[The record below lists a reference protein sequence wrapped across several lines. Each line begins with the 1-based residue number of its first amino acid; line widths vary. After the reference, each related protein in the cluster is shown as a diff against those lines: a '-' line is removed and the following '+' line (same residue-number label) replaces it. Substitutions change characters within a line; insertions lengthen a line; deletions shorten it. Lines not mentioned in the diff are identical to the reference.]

1 MGKYTIQQLAEILVK
16 KNGLNEKEAQDFV
29 VAIFEIVKEGLEQD
43 KLVKIKGF
51 GTFKIIDIDPRA
63 SINVNTGE
71 RVLIEGHQKIT
82 FTPDAVMKEMVNRPF
97 SQFETVILNDGVD
110 LSEIDRTYNFEPDN
124 NTGVEESE
132 TEQDTQ
138 ETQDNTQDTQD
149 NTQGTQDN
157 TQETQDTQAEVSTE
171 KTTIVEEPELTIVET
186 TEEPEP
192 TIVETTEEPEPT
204 IVETTEEPETTIV
217 ETTEEP
223 EPPTITS
230 EEVPAREVVANGPCD
245 QEEDDD
251 DDDDTASPDVF
262 DDDSETSGSYWKWVV
277 AAVVCLILMAA
288 AAYGGYMFGLEEGK
302 HQEKKSQIADYAAQL
317 DKQTAELRKQRLAN
331 QEQVLADTSATAK
344 KVAETSATAQKVA
357 DTSPTKKEVSATS
370 PATQPATSTPS
381 AEEDYSRYN
390 TSDVRIR
397 TGAYIIIGIDK
408 TVTAQEGQTIG
419 KIAQSQ
425 LGPGMSCYVEAV
437 NGMKENTV
445 LKKGTRIKIPKLR
458 HKKKKLPVNR

>member
-132 TEQDTQ
+132 TEQD
-138 ETQDNTQDTQD
+138 NTQD
-149 NTQGTQDN
+149 
-157 TQETQDTQAEVSTE
+157 TQDTQAEVSTE
-171 KTTIVEEPELTIVET
+171 KTTIV
-186 TEEPEP
+186 EEPEP

-204 IVETTEEPETTIV
+204 IVETTEEPE
-217 ETTEEP
+217 
-223 EPPTITS
+223 PPTVTS
-230 EEVPAREVVANGPCD
+230 EEVPAREAVADSPCD
-245 QEEDDD
+245 QEEEDDD

-331 QEQVLADTSATAK
+331 QKQALADTSATAK
-344 KVAETSATAQKVA
+344 KVA

-370 PATQPATSTPS
+370 PATQSATSTPS

-397 TGAYIIIGIDK
+397 TGAYIIVGIDK

>member
-138 ETQDNTQDTQD
+138 ETQDNTQETQD
-149 NTQGTQDN
+149 NTQD
-157 TQETQDTQAEVSTE
+157 TQDTQAEVSTE
-171 KTTIVEEPELTIVET
+171 KTTIV
-186 TEEPEP
+186 EEPEP

-204 IVETTEEPETTIV
+204 IVETTEEPE
-217 ETTEEP
+217 
-223 EPPTITS
+223 PPTITS
-230 EEVPAREVVANGPCD
+230 EKVPAREAVADGLCD
-245 QEEDDD
+245 QEEEDDD

-331 QEQVLADTSATAK
+331 QEQALADTSATAK
-344 KVAETSATAQKVA
+344 KVADTSATAQKVA

>member
-138 ETQDNTQDTQD
+138 ETQDNTQETQD
-149 NTQGTQDN
+149 NTQD
-157 TQETQDTQAEVSTE
+157 TQDTQTEVSTE
-171 KTTIVEEPELTIVET
+171 KTTIVEEPEPTIVET

-204 IVETTEEPETTIV
+204 IVETTEEPE
-217 ETTEEP
+217 
-223 EPPTITS
+223 PPSITS
-230 EEVPAREVVANGPCD
+230 EEVPAREAVANGPCD

-331 QEQVLADTSATAK
+331 QKQALADTSATAK
-344 KVAETSATAQKVA
+344 KVA

-370 PATQPATSTPS
+370 PATQSATSTPS

-397 TGAYIIIGIDK
+397 TGAYIIVGIDK

>member
-149 NTQGTQDN
+149 
-157 TQETQDTQAEVSTE
+157 TQAEVSTE
-171 KTTIVEEPELTIVET
+171 KTTIVEEPEPTIVET

-223 EPPTITS
+223 EPPTVTS
-230 EEVPAREVVANGPCD
+230 EEVPAREAVADGPCD

-251 DDDDTASPDVF
+251 NDDDTASPDVF

-344 KVAETSATAQKVA
+344 KVADTSATAQKVA

-370 PATQPATSTPS
+370 PATQPSTSTPS

-397 TGAYIIIGIDK
+397 TGAYIIVGIDK

-458 HKKKKLPVNR
+458 HKKKKLPVNS

>member
-138 ETQDNTQDTQD
+138 ETQDNTQDTQA

-171 KTTIVEEPELTIVET
+171 KTTIVEEPEL
-186 TEEPEP
+186 
-192 TIVETTEEPEPT
+192 T

-245 QEEDDD
+245 QEEEDDD

-344 KVAETSATAQKVA
+344 KVADTSATAQKVA

-397 TGAYIIIGIDK
+397 TGAYIIVGIDK

>member
-138 ETQDNTQDTQD
+138 ETQDNTQDTQ
-149 NTQGTQDN
+149 
-157 TQETQDTQAEVSTE
+157 AEVSTE
-171 KTTIVEEPELTIVET
+171 KTTIVEEPEPTIVET

-204 IVETTEEPETTIV
+204 IVETTEEPE
-217 ETTEEP
+217 
-223 EPPTITS
+223 PPTITS
-230 EEVPAREVVANGPCD
+230 EEVPAREAVADSPCD

-331 QEQVLADTSATAK
+331 QEQALADTSATAK
-344 KVAETSATAQKVA
+344 KVA

-397 TGAYIIIGIDK
+397 TGAYIIVGIDK

>member
-149 NTQGTQDN
+149 
-157 TQETQDTQAEVSTE
+157 TQAEVSTE
-171 KTTIVEEPELTIVET
+171 KTTIV
-186 TEEPEP
+186 EEPEP

-204 IVETTEEPETTIV
+204 IVETTEEPE
-217 ETTEEP
+217 
-223 EPPTITS
+223 PPTITS
-230 EEVPAREVVANGPCD
+230 EEVPAREAVANGPCD

-251 DDDDTASPDVF
+251 DDDDTPSPDVF

-344 KVAETSATAQKVA
+344 KVADTSATAQIVA

-370 PATQPATSTPS
+370 PATQSATSTPS

-397 TGAYIIIGIDK
+397 TGAYIIVGIDK

>member
-132 TEQDTQ
+132 TEQDNTQ
-138 ETQDNTQDTQD
+138 ETQDNTQD
-149 NTQGTQDN
+149 
-157 TQETQDTQAEVSTE
+157 TQDTQAEVSTE
-171 KTTIVEEPELTIVET
+171 KTTIV
-186 TEEPEP
+186 EEPEP

-204 IVETTEEPETTIV
+204 IVETTEEPE
-217 ETTEEP
+217 
-223 EPPTITS
+223 PPTVTS
-230 EEVPAREVVANGPCD
+230 EEVPAREAVADGPCD

-344 KVAETSATAQKVA
+344 KVADTSATAQKVA

-370 PATQPATSTPS
+370 PATQSATSTPS

>member
-149 NTQGTQDN
+149 
-157 TQETQDTQAEVSTE
+157 TQAEVSTK
-171 KTTIVEEPELTIVET
+171 KTTIV
-186 TEEPEP
+186 
-192 TIVETTEEPEPT
+192 EEPEPT

-223 EPPTITS
+223 EPPTVTS
-230 EEVPAREVVANGPCD
+230 EEVPAREAVADSPCD
-245 QEEDDD
+245 QEEVDD

-331 QEQVLADTSATAK
+331 QEQALADTSATAK
-344 KVAETSATAQKVA
+344 KVADTSATAQKVA

-370 PATQPATSTPS
+370 PATQSATSTPS

-397 TGAYIIIGIDK
+397 TGAYIIVGIDK

>member
-138 ETQDNTQDTQD
+138 ETQDNTQDTQ
-149 NTQGTQDN
+149 
-157 TQETQDTQAEVSTE
+157 AEVSTE
-171 KTTIVEEPELTIVET
+171 KTTIV
-186 TEEPEP
+186 EEPEP

-204 IVETTEEPETTIV
+204 IVETTEEPE
-217 ETTEEP
+217 
-223 EPPTITS
+223 PPTITS
-230 EEVPAREVVANGPCD
+230 EEVPAREAVADGPCD
-245 QEEDDD
+245 QEEEDD

-331 QEQVLADTSATAK
+331 QEQALADTSATAK
-344 KVAETSATAQKVA
+344 KVADTSATAQKVA

-370 PATQPATSTPS
+370 PATQSATSTPS

-397 TGAYIIIGIDK
+397 TGAYIIVGIDK

>member
-149 NTQGTQDN
+149 
-157 TQETQDTQAEVSTE
+157 TQAEVSTE
-171 KTTIVEEPELTIVET
+171 KTTIVEEPEPTIVET

-204 IVETTEEPETTIV
+204 IVETTEEPEPTIV

-230 EEVPAREVVANGPCD
+230 EEVPAREAVADGPCD

-331 QEQVLADTSATAK
+331 QEQALADTSATAK
-344 KVAETSATAQKVA
+344 KVADTSATAQKVA

>member
-132 TEQDTQ
+132 TEQDNTQ

-149 NTQGTQDN
+149 
-157 TQETQDTQAEVSTE
+157 TQAEVSTE
-171 KTTIVEEPELTIVET
+171 KATIV
-186 TEEPEP
+186 EEPEP

-204 IVETTEEPETTIV
+204 IVETTEEPE
-217 ETTEEP
+217 
-223 EPPTITS
+223 PPTITS
-230 EEVPAREVVANGPCD
+230 EEVPAREAVADGPCD
-245 QEEDDD
+245 QEEDD

-331 QEQVLADTSATAK
+331 QEQALADTSATAK
-344 KVAETSATAQKVA
+344 KVADTSATAQKVA

-370 PATQPATSTPS
+370 PATQSATSTPS

>member
-149 NTQGTQDN
+149 
-157 TQETQDTQAEVSTE
+157 TQAEVSTE
-171 KTTIVEEPELTIVET
+171 KTTIVEEPEPTIVET

-204 IVETTEEPETTIV
+204 IVETTEEPE
-217 ETTEEP
+217 
-223 EPPTITS
+223 PPTITS
-230 EEVPAREVVANGPCD
+230 EEVPAREAVADGPCD
-245 QEEDDD
+245 QEEEDDD
-251 DDDDTASPDVF
+251 DDDDSASPDVF

-331 QEQVLADTSATAK
+331 QEQALADTSATAK
-344 KVAETSATAQKVA
+344 KVA

-397 TGAYIIIGIDK
+397 TGAYIIVGIDK

>member
-149 NTQGTQDN
+149 
-157 TQETQDTQAEVSTE
+157 TQAEVSTE
-171 KTTIVEEPELTIVET
+171 KTTIVEEPE
-186 TEEPEP
+186 P
-192 TIVETTEEPEPT
+192 TIVETTEQ
-204 IVETTEEPETTIV
+204 
-217 ETTEEP
+217 P

-230 EEVPAREVVANGPCD
+230 EEVPAREAVADSPCD
-245 QEEDDD
+245 QEEDD

-331 QEQVLADTSATAK
+331 QEQALADTSATAK
-344 KVAETSATAQKVA
+344 KVADTSATAQKVA

-397 TGAYIIIGIDK
+397 TGAYIIVGIDK

>member
-149 NTQGTQDN
+149 
-157 TQETQDTQAEVSTE
+157 TQAEVSTE
-171 KTTIVEEPELTIVET
+171 KTTIVEEPE
-186 TEEPEP
+186 P
-192 TIVETTEEPEPT
+192 
-204 IVETTEEPETTIV
+204 TIV

-230 EEVPAREVVANGPCD
+230 EEVPAREAVADGPCD
-245 QEEDDD
+245 QEEEDDD

-331 QEQVLADTSATAK
+331 QEQALADTSATAK
-344 KVAETSATAQKVA
+344 KVADTSATAQKVA

>member
-132 TEQDTQ
+132 TEQDNTQ
-138 ETQDNTQDTQD
+138 ETQDNTQD
-149 NTQGTQDN
+149 
-157 TQETQDTQAEVSTE
+157 TQDTQAEVSTE
-171 KTTIVEEPELTIVET
+171 KTTIV
-186 TEEPEP
+186 EEPEP

-230 EEVPAREVVANGPCD
+230 EEVPAREAVADSPCD

-331 QEQVLADTSATAK
+331 QEQALADTSATAK
-344 KVAETSATAQKVA
+344 KVA

>member
-149 NTQGTQDN
+149 TQT
-157 TQETQDTQAEVSTE
+157 EVSTE
-171 KTTIVEEPELTIVET
+171 KTTIV
-186 TEEPEP
+186 EEPEP

-204 IVETTEEPETTIV
+204 IVETTEEPE
-217 ETTEEP
+217 
-223 EPPTITS
+223 PPTITS
-230 EEVPAREVVANGPCD
+230 EEVPAREAVADGPCD

-331 QEQVLADTSATAK
+331 QEQALADTSATAK
-344 KVAETSATAQKVA
+344 KVADTSATAQKVA

-397 TGAYIIIGIDK
+397 TGAYIIVGIDK

>member
-149 NTQGTQDN
+149 
-157 TQETQDTQAEVSTE
+157 TQAEVSTE
-171 KTTIVEEPELTIVET
+171 KTTIVEEPEPTIVET

-204 IVETTEEPETTIV
+204 IVETTEEPE
-217 ETTEEP
+217 P
-223 EPPTITS
+223 STITS
-230 EEVPAREVVANGPCD
+230 EEEVPAREAVADGPCD
-245 QEEDDD
+245 QEEDYD

-344 KVAETSATAQKVA
+344 KVADTSATAQKVA

-370 PATQPATSTPS
+370 PATQSATSTPS

-397 TGAYIIIGIDK
+397 TGAYIIVGIDK

>member
-138 ETQDNTQDTQD
+138 ETQDNTQETQD
-149 NTQGTQDN
+149 NTQD
-157 TQETQDTQAEVSTE
+157 TQDTQAEVSTE
-171 KTTIVEEPELTIVET
+171 KTTIV
-186 TEEPEP
+186 EEPEP

-223 EPPTITS
+223 EPTIVETTEEPEPPSITS
-230 EEVPAREVVANGPCD
+230 EEVPAREAVANGPCD

-331 QEQVLADTSATAK
+331 QEQALADTSATAK
-344 KVAETSATAQKVA
+344 KVA
-357 DTSPTKKEVSATS
+357 DISPTKKEVSATS
-370 PATQPATSTPS
+370 PATQSATSTPS

-397 TGAYIIIGIDK
+397 TGAYIIVGIDK

>member
-132 TEQDTQ
+132 TEQDNIQ
-138 ETQDNTQDTQD
+138 YTQDNTQD
-149 NTQGTQDN
+149 
-157 TQETQDTQAEVSTE
+157 TQDTQAEVSTE

-192 TIVETTEEPEPT
+192 TIVETTEEPE
-204 IVETTEEPETTIV
+204 TTIV

-223 EPPTITS
+223 EPPTVTS
-230 EEVPAREVVANGPCD
+230 EEVPAREAVADGLCD
-245 QEEDDD
+245 QEEEEDD

-344 KVAETSATAQKVA
+344 KVADTSATAQKVA

-370 PATQPATSTPS
+370 PATQSATSTPS

-397 TGAYIIIGIDK
+397 TGAYIIVGIDK

>member
-132 TEQDTQ
+132 TEQDNTQ
-138 ETQDNTQDTQD
+138 ETQDNTQD
-149 NTQGTQDN
+149 
-157 TQETQDTQAEVSTE
+157 TQDTQAEVSTE
-171 KTTIVEEPELTIVET
+171 KTTIVEEPEPTIVET

-204 IVETTEEPETTIV
+204 IVETTEEPE
-217 ETTEEP
+217 
-223 EPPTITS
+223 PPTVTS
-230 EEVPAREVVANGPCD
+230 EEVPAREAVADGPCD

-331 QEQVLADTSATAK
+331 QEQALADTSATAK
-344 KVAETSATAQKVA
+344 KVA

-370 PATQPATSTPS
+370 PATQSATSTPS

>member
-149 NTQGTQDN
+149 NTQD
-157 TQETQDTQAEVSTE
+157 TQDTQAEVSTE
-171 KTTIVEEPELTIVET
+171 KTTIVEEPEPTIVET

-204 IVETTEEPETTIV
+204 IVETTEEPE
-217 ETTEEP
+217 
-223 EPPTITS
+223 PPTVTS
-230 EEVPAREVVANGPCD
+230 EEVPAREAVADGPCD

-331 QEQVLADTSATAK
+331 QEQALADTSATAK
-344 KVAETSATAQKVA
+344 KVADTSATAQKVA

-370 PATQPATSTPS
+370 PATQSATSTPS

>member
-149 NTQGTQDN
+149 
-157 TQETQDTQAEVSTE
+157 TQAEVSTE
-171 KTTIVEEPELTIVET
+171 KTTIVEEPEPTIVET

-204 IVETTEEPETTIV
+204 IVETTEEPE
-217 ETTEEP
+217 
-223 EPPTITS
+223 PPTITS
-230 EEVPAREVVANGPCD
+230 EEVPAREAVANGPCD
-245 QEEDDD
+245 QEEEDD

-331 QEQVLADTSATAK
+331 QEQALADTSATAK
-344 KVAETSATAQKVA
+344 KVA

-397 TGAYIIIGIDK
+397 TGAYIIVGIDK

>member
-132 TEQDTQ
+132 TEQDNTQDTQDNTQ
-138 ETQDNTQDTQD
+138 ETQDNTQD
-149 NTQGTQDN
+149 
-157 TQETQDTQAEVSTE
+157 TQDTQAEVSTE
-171 KTTIVEEPELTIVET
+171 KTTIV
-186 TEEPEP
+186 EEPEP

-230 EEVPAREVVANGPCD
+230 EKVPAREVVADGPCD

-331 QEQVLADTSATAK
+331 QEQALADTSATAK
-344 KVAETSATAQKVA
+344 KVA

-397 TGAYIIIGIDK
+397 TGAYIIVGIDK

>member
-149 NTQGTQDN
+149 
-157 TQETQDTQAEVSTE
+157 TQAEVSTE
-171 KTTIVEEPELTIVET
+171 KTTIV
-186 TEEPEP
+186 EEPEP

-204 IVETTEEPETTIV
+204 IVETTEEPE
-217 ETTEEP
+217 
-223 EPPTITS
+223 PPTITS
-230 EEVPAREVVANGPCD
+230 EEVPAREAVADSPCD
-245 QEEDDD
+245 QEEEDDDD

-331 QEQVLADTSATAK
+331 QEQALADTSATAK
-344 KVAETSATAQKVA
+344 KVA

>member
-149 NTQGTQDN
+149 TQT
-157 TQETQDTQAEVSTE
+157 EVSTE
-171 KTTIVEEPELTIVET
+171 KTTIV
-186 TEEPEP
+186 EEPEP

-204 IVETTEEPETTIV
+204 IVETTEEPE
-217 ETTEEP
+217 
-223 EPPTITS
+223 PPSITS
-230 EEVPAREVVANGPCD
+230 EEVPAREAVANGPCD

-344 KVAETSATAQKVA
+344 KVADKSATAQKVA

-397 TGAYIIIGIDK
+397 TGAYIIVGIDK

>member
-149 NTQGTQDN
+149 NTQD
-157 TQETQDTQAEVSTE
+157 TQDTQAEVSTE
-171 KTTIVEEPELTIVET
+171 KTTIV
-186 TEEPEP
+186 EEPEP

-204 IVETTEEPETTIV
+204 IVETTEEPE
-217 ETTEEP
+217 
-223 EPPTITS
+223 PPTITS
-230 EEVPAREVVANGPCD
+230 EKVPAREVVADGPCD

-331 QEQVLADTSATAK
+331 QEQALADTSATAK
-344 KVAETSATAQKVA
+344 KVA

-370 PATQPATSTPS
+370 PATQSATSTPS

-397 TGAYIIIGIDK
+397 TGAYIIVGIDK

>member
-132 TEQDTQ
+132 TEQDNTQDNTQ
-138 ETQDNTQDTQD
+138 ETQDNTQD
-149 NTQGTQDN
+149 
-157 TQETQDTQAEVSTE
+157 TQDTQAEVSTE
-171 KTTIVEEPELTIVET
+171 KTTIVEEPEPTIVET

-204 IVETTEEPETTIV
+204 IVETTEEPE
-217 ETTEEP
+217 
-223 EPPTITS
+223 PPTITS
-230 EEVPAREVVANGPCD
+230 EEVPAREAVADGPCD
-245 QEEDDD
+245 QEEEEDDD
-251 DDDDTASPDVF
+251 DDDTTSPDVF

-331 QEQVLADTSATAK
+331 QEQALADTSATAK
-344 KVAETSATAQKVA
+344 KVADTSATAQKVA

-370 PATQPATSTPS
+370 PATQSATSTPS

-397 TGAYIIIGIDK
+397 TGAYIIVGIDK

>member
-149 NTQGTQDN
+149 NTQD
-157 TQETQDTQAEVSTE
+157 TQDTQAEVSTE
-171 KTTIVEEPELTIVET
+171 KTTIVEEPE
-186 TEEPEP
+186 P
-192 TIVETTEEPEPT
+192 TIVETTEEPEP
-204 IVETTEEPETTIV
+204 TIV

-245 QEEDDD
+245 QEEEDDD

-331 QEQVLADTSATAK
+331 QEQALADTSATAK
-344 KVAETSATAQKVA
+344 KVA

-397 TGAYIIIGIDK
+397 TGAYIIVGIDK

>member
-149 NTQGTQDN
+149 
-157 TQETQDTQAEVSTE
+157 TQAEVSTE
-171 KTTIVEEPELTIVET
+171 KTTIVEEPEL
-186 TEEPEP
+186 

-245 QEEDDD
+245 QEEEDD

-331 QEQVLADTSATAK
+331 QEQALADTSATAK
-344 KVAETSATAQKVA
+344 KVADTSATAQKVA

-397 TGAYIIIGIDK
+397 TGAYIIVGIDK

>member
-149 NTQGTQDN
+149 
-157 TQETQDTQAEVSTE
+157 TQAEVSTE
-171 KTTIVEEPELTIVET
+171 KTTIVEEPEPTIVET

-204 IVETTEEPETTIV
+204 IVETTEEPEATIV

-230 EEVPAREVVANGPCD
+230 EEVPAREAVADGPCD

-331 QEQVLADTSATAK
+331 QEQALADTSATAK
-344 KVAETSATAQKVA
+344 KVADTSATAQKVA

-370 PATQPATSTPS
+370 SATQSATSTPS

-397 TGAYIIIGIDK
+397 TGAYIIVGIDK

>member
-149 NTQGTQDN
+149 
-157 TQETQDTQAEVSTE
+157 TQAEVSTE
-171 KTTIVEEPELTIVET
+171 KTTIV
-186 TEEPEP
+186 EEPEP

-204 IVETTEEPETTIV
+204 IVETTEEPE
-217 ETTEEP
+217 
-223 EPPTITS
+223 PPTITS
-230 EEVPAREVVANGPCD
+230 EEVPAREAVADSPCD

-331 QEQVLADTSATAK
+331 QEQALADTSATAK
-344 KVAETSATAQKVA
+344 KVADTSATAQKVA

-397 TGAYIIIGIDK
+397 TGAYIIVGIDK

>member
-132 TEQDTQ
+132 TEQDNTQDTPDNTQ
-138 ETQDNTQDTQD
+138 ETQDNTQD
-149 NTQGTQDN
+149 
-157 TQETQDTQAEVSTE
+157 TQDTQAEVSTE
-171 KTTIVEEPELTIVET
+171 KTTIVEEPEPTIVET

-204 IVETTEEPETTIV
+204 IVETTEEPGTTIV

-230 EEVPAREVVANGPCD
+230 EEVPAREAVANGPCD
-245 QEEDDD
+245 QEEEDD

-331 QEQVLADTSATAK
+331 QEQALADTSATAK
-344 KVAETSATAQKVA
+344 KVA

>member
-149 NTQGTQDN
+149 
-157 TQETQDTQAEVSTE
+157 TQAEVSTE
-171 KTTIVEEPELTIVET
+171 KTTIV
-186 TEEPEP
+186 EEPEP

-223 EPPTITS
+223 EPTIVETTEEPEPPTITS
-230 EEVPAREVVANGPCD
+230 EEVPAREAVADGHCD
-245 QEEDDD
+245 QEEEEEDD

-331 QEQVLADTSATAK
+331 QEQALADTSATAK
-344 KVAETSATAQKVA
+344 KVADTSATAKKVADTSATAKKVA

-370 PATQPATSTPS
+370 PATQSATSTPS

-397 TGAYIIIGIDK
+397 TGAYIIVGIDK

>member
-132 TEQDTQ
+132 TEQDNTQETLDNTQ
-138 ETQDNTQDTQD
+138 ETQDNTQD
-149 NTQGTQDN
+149 
-157 TQETQDTQAEVSTE
+157 TQDTQAEVSTE
-171 KTTIVEEPELTIVET
+171 KTTIV
-186 TEEPEP
+186 EEPEP

-230 EEVPAREVVANGPCD
+230 EKVPAREVVADGPCD
-245 QEEDDD
+245 QEEDD

-331 QEQVLADTSATAK
+331 QKQALADTSATAK
-344 KVAETSATAQKVA
+344 KVA

-370 PATQPATSTPS
+370 PATQSATSTPS

-397 TGAYIIIGIDK
+397 TGAYIIVGIDK

>member
-149 NTQGTQDN
+149 NTQETQDN
-157 TQETQDTQAEVSTE
+157 TQDTQDTQAEVSTE
-171 KTTIVEEPELTIVET
+171 KTTIV
-186 TEEPEP
+186 EEPEP

-204 IVETTEEPETTIV
+204 IVETTEEPE
-217 ETTEEP
+217 
-223 EPPTITS
+223 PPTITS
-230 EEVPAREVVANGPCD
+230 EEVPAREAVADGPCD
-245 QEEDDD
+245 QEEEDD

-331 QEQVLADTSATAK
+331 QEQALAD
-344 KVAETSATAQKVA
+344 TSATAQKVA

-370 PATQPATSTPS
+370 PATQSAASTPS

-397 TGAYIIIGIDK
+397 TGAYIIVGIDK

>member
-132 TEQDTQ
+132 TEQDNTQETLDNTQ
-138 ETQDNTQDTQD
+138 ETQDNTQD
-149 NTQGTQDN
+149 
-157 TQETQDTQAEVSTE
+157 TQDTQAEVSTE
-171 KTTIVEEPELTIVET
+171 KTTIV
-186 TEEPEP
+186 EEPEP

-223 EPPTITS
+223 EAPTITS
-230 EEVPAREVVANGPCD
+230 EEVPAREAVADGPCD
-245 QEEDDD
+245 QEEEDD

-331 QEQVLADTSATAK
+331 QEQALADTSATAK
-344 KVAETSATAQKVA
+344 KVA

-370 PATQPATSTPS
+370 PATQSATSTPS

-397 TGAYIIIGIDK
+397 TGAYIIVGIDK

>member
-124 NTGVEESE
+124 NTGLEESE
-132 TEQDTQ
+132 TEQDNTQETLDNTQ

-192 TIVETTEEPEPT
+192 TIVETTEEPE
-204 IVETTEEPETTIV
+204 TTIV

-230 EEVPAREVVANGPCD
+230 EEVPAREAVADGPCD

-331 QEQVLADTSATAK
+331 QEQALADTSATAK

>member
-132 TEQDTQ
+132 TEQD
-138 ETQDNTQDTQD
+138 NTQD
-149 NTQGTQDN
+149 TQDN

-171 KTTIVEEPELTIVET
+171 KTTIV
-186 TEEPEP
+186 
-192 TIVETTEEPEPT
+192 EEPEPT

-223 EPPTITS
+223 EPPTVTS
-230 EEVPAREVVANGPCD
+230 EEVPAREAVADGPCD
-245 QEEDDD
+245 QEEEDD

-331 QEQVLADTSATAK
+331 QEQALAD
-344 KVAETSATAQKVA
+344 TSATAQKVA

-397 TGAYIIIGIDK
+397 TGAYIIVGIDK

>member
-132 TEQDTQ
+132 TEQDNTQ
-138 ETQDNTQDTQD
+138 E
-149 NTQGTQDN
+149 TQDN

-171 KTTIVEEPELTIVET
+171 KTTIVEEPEPTIVET

-192 TIVETTEEPEPT
+192 TIVETTEEPEP
-204 IVETTEEPETTIV
+204 TIV

-331 QEQVLADTSATAK
+331 QEQALADTSATAK
-344 KVAETSATAQKVA
+344 KVADTSATAQKVA

-397 TGAYIIIGIDK
+397 TGAYIIVGIDK